1 MKIRHP
7 LNWFFLN
14 CLCGNLFCRNDV
26 IFTSEFHY
34 IKHREVLHY
43 ILISYLFACS
53 QLLQLNVLPI
63 QLFYAKW
70 ISKYQQI
77 STLPSSIVRWKSKSH
92 EHLLFSYGRQ
102 KSTGT
107 MSNHSEHNGDVADL
121 NGEILQAIPMIN
133 DVEDSSTTSKE
144 PLNYTTYLRLPGVL
158 DSVHCLSHVNP
169 LDETSPPIHDEHFF
183 IIIHQSKSVP
193 DSRKSTKVFFVL
205 VFELWFKAFLYEIDS
220 IRQIFNNSSQ
230 VVPLLFYINLRLTR
244 SVGIW
249 NMLIEM
255 LQGLETMTPV
265 EFLAF
270 RDYVTPASGF
280 QSLQFRIIEMRL
292 GLTDNFRQSYKTKYF
307 TETMFK
313 GEQSRELK
321 KIVEEESL
329 LTLLEVSLIIQL
341 LSHVDILTL

>member
-1 MKIRHP
+1 MSCPYNYSLPNGSPRY
-7 LNWFFLN
+7 LRQSSD
-14 CLCGNLFCRNDV
+14 GNLKVKN
-26 IFTSEFHY
+26 TS
-34 IKHREVLHY
+34 
-43 ILISYLFACS
+43 
-53 QLLQLNVLPI
+53 
-63 QLFYAKW
+63 
-70 ISKYQQI
+70 
-77 STLPSSIVRWKSKSH
+77 
-92 EHLLFSYGRQ
+92 FSYSRQ
-102 KSTGT
+102 KSTSSV
-107 MSNHSEHNGDVADL
+107 SNHSEHNG
-121 NGEILQAIPMIN
+121 EILQVTPTI
-133 DVEDSSTTSKE
+133 DVVEDSSTTSKE

-169 LDETSPPIHDEHFF
+169 SDETSPPIHDEHFF
-183 IIIHQSKSVP
+183 IIIHQSNSVN
-193 DSRKSTKVFFVL
+193 DSRKFTKLFCVL

-220 IRQIFNNSSQ
+220 IREIFNNSSQ

-292 GLTDNFRQSYKTKYF
+292 GLTDNFRQSYKTEYF
-307 TETMFK
+307 TKTMFK

-321 KIVEEESL
+321 KVVEEESL
-329 LTLLEVSLIIQL
+329 LTLLEVSYCPCNFSPTFML
-341 LSHVDILTL
+341 VDILAL